1 MEGEGSLG
9 SEMVGVAIAK
19 DPFIAVADL
28 PTSCN
33 NNIMIVIHGLV
44 ILK

>member
-9 SEMVGVAIAK
+9 SRMVGVVTAK
-19 DPFIAVADL
+19 GPFIAVADL

-33 NNIMIVIHGLV
+33 NMIVIHGL
-44 ILK
+44 L